1 MRRKQLYIDEE
12 LDDAL
17 KRVAAETGRSEAD
30 HVREALRL
38 YLPAAVPPIVGDDPL
53 LAFVGVIEDDDAP
66 SDLAS
71 ELDHYAYGVAKGHKR
86 TATR

>member
-1 MRRKQLYIDEE
+1 MP
-12 LDDAL
+12 
-17 KRVAAETGRSEAD
+17 G
-30 HVREALRL
+30 
-38 YLPAAVPPIVGDDPL
+38 AVPPIGGDDTL

-86 TATR
+86 SATR